1 MEKSF
6 VEIDIDFGK
15 VFSQVF
21 QKRFIILIT
30 SCAVALMTI
39 IYLGIITPA
48 EYRITSKIYIV
59 EKENITNYSNLQY
72 LSREVREYMKSE
84 GMLKEVIEQNQDK
97 KIDLEDLKVKLLLS
111 SNGGRII
118 TATIRG
124 TNVQEMKEIMDSFI
138 KISSKKVVSDLKI
151 SEVRVLEE
159 SSEPKKVER
168 HIIKKSLMYFF
179 ATAIGFV
186 LIELLIRLFD
196 NKIYSRDDL
205 KNDIL
210 DTELL
215 GIIPKDNL

>member
-21 QKRFIILIT
+21 QKRFIILLA

-48 EYRITSKIYIV
+48 EYSTTSKLYFV
-59 EKENITNYSNLQY
+59 EKGNITNYSNLQHI
-72 LSREVREYMKSE
+72 SREVREYMKSE
-84 GMLKEVIEQNQDK
+84 GVLKEVIEQNKDK
-97 KIDLEDLKVKLLLS
+97 KINLEDLKVKLLLS
-111 SNGGRII
+111 SNGGRNI

-124 TNVQEMKEIMDSFI
+124 TNVQEMREIMDSFI

-151 SEVRVLEE
+151 SEVKVLEE
-159 SSEPKKVER
+159 SSKPKKVER

>member
-1 MEKSF
+1 M
-6 VEIDIDFGK
+6 
-15 VFSQVF
+15 
-21 QKRFIILIT
+21 
-30 SCAVALMTI
+30 
-39 IYLGIITPA
+39 
-48 EYRITSKIYIV
+48 
-59 EKENITNYSNLQY
+59 
-72 LSREVREYMKSE
+72 
-84 GMLKEVIEQNQDK
+84 
-97 KIDLEDLKVKLLLS
+97 
-111 SNGGRII
+111 
-118 TATIRG
+118 
-124 TNVQEMKEIMDSFI
+124 
-138 KISSKKVVSDLKI
+138 KI

>member
-1 MEKSF
+1 
-6 VEIDIDFGK
+6 
-15 VFSQVF
+15 
-21 QKRFIILIT
+21 
-30 SCAVALMTI
+30 
-39 IYLGIITPA
+39 
-48 EYRITSKIYIV
+48 
-59 EKENITNYSNLQY
+59 
-72 LSREVREYMKSE
+72 MKSE